1 MNVRNCRKCGK
12 IFNYV
17 SGLPICPAC
26 RYEAEKKFQVV
37 KKFIRENPRAD
48 IREVAAACEVE
59 TSQIQQWIRE
69 ERLEFTEDSP
79 IKLPCE
85 NCGTMIRAGKYCEK
99 CKATMAKN
107 LSNAI
112 DKPKVIAQQRP
123 DRRDAQSRMRF
134 LDKHE

>member
-1 MNVRNCRKCGK
+1 MCIRDSCRKCGK

-26 RYEAEKKFQVV
+26 RDEAEKKFQVV

-85 NCGTMIRAGKYCEK
+85 NCGAMI
-99 CKATMAKN
+99 
-107 LSNAI
+107 LSLIHISAAI
-112 DKPKVIAQQRP
+112 CRTWTGAERP
-123 DRRDAQSRMRF
+123 YGEWGFCNSYPQ
-134 LDKHE
+134 

>member
-26 RYEAEKKFQVV
+26 RDEAEKKFQVV

-59 TSQIQQWIRE
+59 TSRSSSGFVKRDWNSQKIHR
-69 ERLEFTEDSP
+69 
-79 IKLPCE
+79 
-85 NCGTMIRAGKYCEK
+85 
-99 CKATMAKN
+99 
-107 LSNAI
+107 SNYHVRTVE
-112 DKPKVIAQQRP
+112 P
-123 DRRDAQSRMRF
+123 
-134 LDKHE
+134 

>member
-26 RYEAEKKFQVV
+26 RDEAEKKFQVV

-59 TSQIQQWIRE
+59 TSQIQQWIRDWSLQKIH
-69 ERLEFTEDSP
+69 RLSYHVRTVEP
-79 IKLPCE
+79 
-85 NCGTMIRAGKYCEK
+85 
-99 CKATMAKN
+99 
-107 LSNAI
+107 
-112 DKPKVIAQQRP
+112 
-123 DRRDAQSRMRF
+123 
-134 LDKHE
+134 

>member
-26 RYEAEKKFQVV
+26 RDEAEKKFQVV

-59 TSQIQQWIRE
+59 TSQIQQWSLQKIH
-69 ERLEFTEDSP
+69 RLSYHVRTVEP
-79 IKLPCE
+79 
-85 NCGTMIRAGKYCEK
+85 
-99 CKATMAKN
+99 
-107 LSNAI
+107 
-112 DKPKVIAQQRP
+112 
-123 DRRDAQSRMRF
+123 
-134 LDKHE
+134 